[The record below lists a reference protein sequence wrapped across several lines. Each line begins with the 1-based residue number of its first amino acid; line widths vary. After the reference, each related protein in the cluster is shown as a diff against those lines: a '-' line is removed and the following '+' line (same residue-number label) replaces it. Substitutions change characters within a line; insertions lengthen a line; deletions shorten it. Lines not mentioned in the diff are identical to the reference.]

1 MAGGGRV
8 SVYFSNRIYTNYVGE
23 YFVEMPLLFI
33 GNQNSL
39 EQSLTFFSFF
49 TVKMTLGIRGKGISF
64 CFIESQ
70 NHMLGLEDIVEV
82 TWTTACILEDAGK

>member
-1 MAGGGRV
+1 M
-8 SVYFSNRIYTNYVGE
+8 GE
-23 YFVEMPLLFI
+23 DIVEMPLLFI

-49 TVKMTLGIRGKGISF
+49 TVKMTLGVRGKGISF

-70 NHMLGLEDIVEV
+70 NHMLDLEEIVEV
-82 TWTTACILEDAGK
+82 TWTTACILKDAGR